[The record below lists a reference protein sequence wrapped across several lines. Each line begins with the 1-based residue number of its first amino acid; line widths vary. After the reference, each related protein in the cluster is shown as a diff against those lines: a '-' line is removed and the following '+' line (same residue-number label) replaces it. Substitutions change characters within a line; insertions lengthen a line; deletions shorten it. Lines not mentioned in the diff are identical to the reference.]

1 MTIIKFANMDNS
13 IDLGI
18 GVDSPHI
25 LGISPTHMYAS
36 DEGENYSD
44 YATLLPL
51 STSSVLQQDSLTNDI
66 YDSSYN
72 HELSPSSISL
82 HSPSEMKVS
91 DYYQVTTSLSND
103 LHAMDGMTHHTVIV
117 SPESHHSL
125 ILLDIP
131 RGKNYADIPQV
142 KNEGVEIIVPSSNIP
157 SSGIT
162 TSMIPTTA
170 PTTLTPTRSLRTV
183 SPSSVS
189 LPNEPEEINTKEIAK
204 TIFEELKRYNIP
216 QSIFAQRVLCRSQGT
231 VSDLLRNPKPW
242 SKLKSGRDIFRKMW
256 KWLQKPEHERI
267 SALRQAEETMA
278 GFSTE
283 CSHTHRPGDSGIKRK
298 KDGQT
303 HSEKPQP
310 KRRRLFFTDLQRCTL
325 QAIFQEIQRPPKEMQ
340 ATIARQLGLET
351 STVSNFFM
359 NARRRS
365 LDKYKDDDLVARS
378 ADSSNDGQD
387 SPTSDLEAV
396 YVKTEV

>member
-1 MTIIKFANMDNS
+1 MDNS

-18 GVDSPHI
+18 NVDSPHI
-25 LGISPTHMYAS
+25 LSISPTHMYAS
-36 DEGENYSD
+36 DDGEAYSD

-72 HELSPSSISL
+72 PAELSPSSMSL
-82 HSPSEMKVS
+82 HSPPEMKVS
-91 DYYQVTTSLSND
+91 DFYQVTTSLSND
-103 LHAMDGMTHHTVIV
+103 LNAMDGMTHHTVIV

-131 RGKNYADIPQV
+131 RVKYEDIPQE
-142 KNEGVEIIVPSSNIP
+142 KDECVEISIASSNIP
-157 SSGIT
+157 
-162 TSMIPTTA
+162 PTTA
-170 PTTLTPTRSLRTV
+170 ATTLTATRSLRTI
-183 SPSSVS
+183 SSGSVS
-189 LPNEPEEINTKEIAK
+189 TINEPEEINTKEIAK

-256 KWLQKPEHERI
+256 KWLQKPEQERV
-267 SALRQAEETMA
+267 SALRKAEENMA
-278 GFSTE
+278 GYTTE
-283 CSHTHRPGDSGIKRK
+283 CSHVHLLGDPGRKRK
-298 KDGQT
+298 KYGQS
-303 HSEKPQP
+303 HPEKPQP

-365 LDKYKDDDLVARS
+365 QDKYKEDNMVAKT

-387 SPTSDLEAV
+387 TPTSEMEAV